1 MDTPEALIRRHCPE
15 RAVIVSTDD
24 PSAESRLRSIPGVDD
39 VIAKDG
45 RITVSGSG
53 TNLVSEVIGCISE
66 SGMQVSDFRT
76 VMPTLED
83 VFLKVTGHSIR
94 D

>member
-1 MDTPEALIRRHCPE
+1 MRRHCPE
-15 RAVIVSTDD
+15 RTVILATDD
-24 PSAESRLRSIPGVDD
+24 PQSAADRFRRLSNVTNVAAG
-39 VIAKDG
+39 DG
-45 RITVSGSG
+45 RLTIHGSRED
-53 TNLVSEVIGCISE
+53 LVMGVIRALSDEQIH
-66 SGMQVSDFRT
+66 VTDFRT